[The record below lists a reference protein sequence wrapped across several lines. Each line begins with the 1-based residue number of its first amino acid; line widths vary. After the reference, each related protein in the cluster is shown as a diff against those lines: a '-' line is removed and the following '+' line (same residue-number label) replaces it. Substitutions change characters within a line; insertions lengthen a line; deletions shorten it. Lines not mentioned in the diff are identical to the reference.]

1 MTRKI
6 QNHCFVI
13 ILVLCIFNLKT
24 TNYIISTLL
33 LLTFVFNIVGYDVV
47 FRVTQ
52 YQIKKEVKR
61 KLKAGVDKQKLH
73 TIVVPKSWLSQDNKD
88 FKTIH
93 EREFEY
99 KGVMYDVVTK
109 TEKGDLVYFKCISDK
124 EETKLFA
131 QLDEHIKNHVSAFP
145 QTKNKNQKLY
155 KKIAK
160 DYFAP
165 NIKQYQITFVFIQKA
180 YSPFKVPLTN
190 MFSEVTCPPPRLV

>member
-1 MTRKI
+1 M
-6 QNHCFVI
+6 
-13 ILVLCIFNLKT
+13 KT

-33 LLTFVFNIVGYDVV
+33 LLAFVFNIVGYDVV

-52 YQIKKEVKR
+52 FQIKKEVKR

-73 TIVVPKSWLSQDNKD
+73 TIVVPKSWLSQNNKD

-109 TEKGDLVYFKCISDK
+109 TEKDDLIYFKCISDK

-160 DYFAP
+160 DYFP
-165 NIKQYQITFVFIQKA
+165 PSVKQNLVSFVVITKKQI
-180 YSPFKVPLTN
+180 L
-190 MFSEVTCPPPRLV
+190 FSEPLNSQFTKVSTPPPELV